1 LRGRIALGSLL
12 LLATVAVAAPVHA
25 QQQTPSAA
33 SPRHEHLIDP
43 DSRAVSEGTLL
54 RESLRI
60 EGSILIP
67 DERGRVLI
75 QPAGRVWDYYHEVL
89 LRPIGVV
96 VIFGMVLALVAGY
109 LFRGQIR
116 ITAGRSGTKVR
127 RFNAVERLSH
137 WLTAF
142 SFIVL
147 ALTGLNITF
156 GKVILRPLIG
166 PDAFSVV
173 AQYAKYAHDYMSFS
187 FILGLVLIVA
197 IWVRDNVP
205 RKMDLVW
212 LKEGGGIIGSKHPTA
227 GRFNAGQ
234 KLIFWFVVGAGAAA
248 AGSGLLLLF
257 PFYVTNI
264 AGMQVAQVVHSL
276 IAIAFIAVILAHIYI
291 GTVGM
296 EGALEAMGTGSVDLN
311 WIKQHH
317 RAWLEDEVR
326 TGRIPQQALAGAPP
340 QDRSSPLATS

>member
-1 LRGRIALGSLL
+1 
-12 LLATVAVAAPVHA
+12 
-25 QQQTPSAA
+25 
-33 SPRHEHLIDP
+33 
-43 DSRAVSEGTLL
+43 
-54 RESLRI
+54 
-60 EGSILIP
+60 
-67 DERGRVLI
+67 
-75 QPAGRVWDYYHEVL
+75 
-89 LRPIGVV
+89 
-96 VIFGMVLALVAGY
+96 MVLALVAGY
-109 LFRGQIR
+109 LFLGQIR
-116 ITAGRSGTKVR
+116 IAAGRSGTKVR
-127 RFNAVERLSH
+127 RFNALERLSH

-173 AQYAKYAHDYMSFS
+173 AQYAKYGHDYMSFS

-234 KLIFWFVVGAGAAA
+234 KLIFWFVVGGGAIAA
-248 AGSGLLLLF
+248 ISGLVLLF
-257 PFYVTNI
+257 PFYITNI
-264 AGMQVAQVVHSL
+264 AGMQLAQVVHSL
-276 IAIAFIAVILAHIYI
+276 IAMVFIAIILAHIYI

-296 EGALEAMGTGSVDLN
+296 EGAFEAMETGEVDLN

-317 RAWLEDEVR
+317 RAWLEDELRKGHHV
-326 TGRIPQQALAGAPP
+326 PQQLAAASPP
-340 QDRSSPLATS
+340 SPSDSLATR